1 MKTCSKCKNTKEL
14 LNFPKRKDSLDGY
27 RGQCYPCINAIKKD
41 YISKNK
47 EHFTKKR
54 KEWET
59 ENKETLKKAKK
70 EYYIA
75 NKEHILKRIKLH
87 QSEHREEKITYL
99 VEYRKNHKQLIAQ
112 KRKKKYLENRENYLI
127 SNRERLRI
135 STLKRRAIKKS
146 TEDGTV
152 NRESLSALK
161 IKQNYKC
168 YYCKEK
174 LDFSSKNGTHLDH
187 VQPLSKGG
195 VHTLDNVVWSCRGC
209 NLSKGAKNP
218 IQFANE
224 IGRLF

>member
-1 MKTCSKCKNTKEL
+1 MKTCSKCKITKEL
-14 LNFPKRKDSLDGY
+14 LNFPKRKDSLDGH
-27 RGQCYPCINAIKKD
+27 RGQCYLCVNANKKN
-41 YISKNK
+41 YVSNNK
-47 EHFTKKR
+47 EHLTKKR

-70 EYYIA
+70 EYYLA

-87 QSEHREEKITYL
+87 QSKHREEKMTYL
-99 VEYRKNHKQLIAQ
+99 IEYRKNNKQLIAL
-112 KRKKKYLENRENYLI
+112 KRKNKYLENREDYLI

-152 NRESLSALK
+152 NKESLFALK

-174 LDFSSKNGTHLDH
+174 LDFNSRNEAHLDH

-195 VHTLDNVVWSCRGC
+195 IHTLDNVVWSCRGC